1 MAKTD
6 PGKFTRVADAL
17 RAQITGGTLQAG
29 DWLPSEAQ
37 LVDQYQVSRYSAR
50 EGIKQ
55 LAAEGLIVVV
65 DGKGSHVRA
74 RRDRAAHADPRVLR
88 HDTGPDGRERF
99 RDAETDA
106 ATGRWSPVEEP
117 VRYRSTAG
125 VDVAL
130 SLGVPEHTPLFIYDR
145 LFAPRDSAPG
155 EHGGGDRRG
164 AARDAVGQR
173 RMSHRFY
180 LPVSTC
186 AGVAALA
193 EDPFRDPGEVY
204 TLLAEAGHE
213 LRWVEHVRA
222 TRPAPDDTTSLHIPT
237 GAPVLITRRVTTNTT
252 GRPLAMEETRRN
264 AEDTQLTY
272 PVIPTASDG

>member
-17 RAQITGGTLQAG
+17 RAQITGGALHAG

-37 LVDQYQVSRYSAR
+37 LTDQYQVSRYSAR
-50 EGIKQ
+50 EAIKQ

-74 RRDRAAHADPRVLR
+74 RHDRAAHADPRALWR
-88 HDTGPDGRERF
+88 DTGPDGHVRF
-99 RDAETDA
+99 RDADTDN
-106 ATGRWSPVEEP
+106 WSPVEEP
-117 VRYRSTAG
+117 TRYRTQAG

-130 SLGVPEHTPLFIYDR
+130 SLGVPEHTPLFVYDR
-145 LFAPRDSAPG
+145 LLAPQHSQRG
-155 EHGGGDRRG
+155 KHEGGRGD
-164 AARDAVGQR
+164 AARDVEQR
-173 RMSHRFY
+173 WMTHRLY

-186 AGVAALA
+186 TAVPALT

-204 TLLAEAGHE
+204 TLLTEAGHE
-213 LRWVEHVRA
+213 LRWVEHIRA
-222 TRPAPDDTTSLHIPT
+222 TRPAPDDTTSLRIPT
-237 GAPVLITRRVTTNTT
+237 GAPVLITRRVTTDVH
-252 GRPLAMEETRRN
+252 GRALAMEETRRN

-272 PVIPTASDG
+272 PMIPTAAIE